1 MTARTA
7 ASTRLT
13 DCVSTISFQR
23 SNRSTSTPPH
33 TPKSSIGRNWRAV
46 AVPIATGLPVSS
58 STSQSWATRCI
69 QVPTTLIA

>member
-1 MTARTA
+1 MTA

-13 DCVSTISFQR
+13 DWVITMSFHR

-46 AVPIATGLPVSS
+46 AVPIATALPVSS
-58 STSQSWATRCI
+58 RTSQSCATRCI
-69 QVPTTLIA
+69 HVPTTLIA